1 MLTTT
6 APDLSP
12 TGASTIAA
20 DYFGIPAT
28 ANLLVSERDQ
38 NFRLDG
44 EDGKRY
50 TLKISNEA
58 EQEPVIDFQN
68 RALIHVAEKDIS
80 LPLPR
85 VIPTLNGELHCSV
98 EIEGKSHFVRVLSWL
113 DGTVLHDAMAE
124 PRLANRLGQ
133 LLARLG
139 LALEDFDHPGSNPPS
154 LWDMKRAA
162 GLRDL
167 LEHIESPEL
176 RVLIDQTLDVFV
188 SRVEPALR
196 TLRTQVIHNDMNLG
210 NVLMDKTHPDR
221 ISGLID
227 FGDLIKSPL
236 IIDLAIAAAYQ
247 LSDGDDPLA
256 GALPMIAGYN
266 AIRPLQGIELELLI
280 DLIKTRLITS
290 LLIGSYRSILFPE
303 NRKYLLISHETS
315 KKFLFN
321 LKRLNP
327 DDALSRIR
335 AVCATID

>member
-1 MLTTT
+1 
-6 APDLSP
+6 
-12 TGASTIAA
+12 
-20 DYFGIPAT
+20 
-28 ANLLVSERDQ
+28 
-38 NFRLDG
+38 
-44 EDGKRY
+44 
-50 TLKISNEA
+50 
-58 EQEPVIDFQN
+58 
-68 RALIHVAEKDIS
+68 
-80 LPLPR
+80 
-85 VIPTLNGELHCSV
+85 
-98 EIEGKSHFVRVLSWL
+98 
-113 DGTVLHDAMAE
+113 
-124 PRLANRLGQ
+124 
-133 LLARLG
+133 
-139 LALEDFDHPGSNPPS
+139 
-154 LWDMKRAA
+154 
-162 GLRDL
+162 
-167 LEHIESPEL
+167 
-176 RVLIDQTLDVFV
+176 
-188 SRVEPALR
+188 
-196 TLRTQVIHNDMNLG
+196 MNLG